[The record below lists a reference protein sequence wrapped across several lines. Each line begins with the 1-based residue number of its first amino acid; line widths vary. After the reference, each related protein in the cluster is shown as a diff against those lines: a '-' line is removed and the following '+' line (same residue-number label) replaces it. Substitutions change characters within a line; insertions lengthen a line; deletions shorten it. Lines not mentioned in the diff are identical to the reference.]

1 MKLPRLLIPVAVFL
15 AAGAAVAVAVFTGDE
30 PALVDTSGIEAAPAD
45 EAEPLGPSAAPGEPT
60 TTPTTPPTPADEGPS
75 RERMAPL
82 QVTNEGMAIG
92 DADAPLVMVTFES
105 FGCGWCGHF
114 HTLTMPELVE
124 NWVDTGKLR
133 IESRMLPYE
142 QRANPGALAG
152 TAAGMQDKY
161 WELAE
166 VMYPYITGGAEPR
179 FDGAEPSAAEK
190 SAYHQRQSELAML
203 TKIQDVAD
211 DVGLDIDRFVADYRS
226 AEAAQQVAADTQM
239 GSSIGFTSTPAM
251 VVNGVPQGG
260 FASYER
266 MNEFLEQIQES
277 SDTAS

>member
-1 MKLPRLLIPVAVFL
+1 MKLPRLLIPVVVFV
-15 AAGAAVAVAVFTGDE
+15 AAGVAVAVTVLSGDD
-30 PALVDTSGIEAAPAD
+30 PALVDTSGITAESAD
-45 EAEPLGPSAAPGEPT
+45 NGEPLGPSPEVGEPT
-60 TTPTTPPTPADEGPS
+60 TTPPPADGPN

-82 QVTNEGMAIG
+82 RVTDEGMTIG
-92 DADAPLVMVTFES
+92 DVDAPLVMVTFES

-114 HTLTMPELVE
+114 HTLTMPKLIQ

-152 TAAGMQDKY
+152 TAAGMQNKY

-179 FDGAEPSAAEK
+179 FDGAKPSAAEM
-190 SAYHQRQSELAML
+190 SAYHQRQSEPAML
-203 TKIQDVAD
+203 AKIQEVAD
-211 DVGLDIDRFVADYRS
+211 DVGLDYDRFMTDYRS
-226 AEAAQQVAADTQM
+226 AEAAQRVATDSRMANQ
-239 GSSIGFTSTPAM
+239 IGFTATPAM

-260 FASYER
+260 FSSYEQ
-266 MNEFLEQIQES
+266 MNKFLAEVQES
-277 SDTAS
+277 SESTS